1 MTDMKSLEMVHEKQ
15 RCTFVWSI
23 EKEREGRIVYINI
36 PDYIGKL
43 EEGEVFPHKMVLLH
57 ISIIKIWLKN

>member
-23 EKEREGRIVYINI
+23 DKEREGRIVYMNI

-43 EEGEVFPHKMVLLH
+43 EEGEVFLIRWVLLH
-57 ISIIKIWLKN
+57 ISIIRIWLKN